1 MPQGTPRG
9 FRDILPG
16 EALQRERIAQAVKMC
31 FAEHGYLPV
40 ETPLMEYRDVL
51 ERGSAL
57 DDTPFQLFDDDE
69 LLVMRPDITLAI
81 ARMVASRF
89 ADGDL
94 PLRLRYEAPV
104 VREESNLRGQP
115 RQLTQL
121 GVELVGEDGAASERE
136 VAGLLAAALDA
147 AGIPD
152 WKIVCGS
159 VVPLNALLD
168 ACAPDEKFARRVRA
182 VVHVSNYVALDE
194 VIAKGEATGA
204 ISREAA
210 RAFRELPRLTG
221 GVEVIDKIDWL
232 LADAGVPED
241 ARGTAELRDLAA
253 GFSDLLADGHLTFDF
268 SIINSFD
275 YYTGLIFKAYVDSV
289 AAPLA
294 SGGRYDAVLDKLG
307 RPGVSACGF
316 ALSLECLQEVLG
328 EPGATGVVVA
338 QEPAGERPLRIAVPK
353 GARVVVAQEPAGE
366 RPLRIAV
373 PKGALFKPTVDL
385 LERAG
390 LPVSDLRNPGRRL
403 IVDAGDVQYVIVR
416 ATDAPAFVAYG
427 GADCGICGNDS
438 LVEANVD
445 LLELVNLHYG
455 ACHFVVAESA
465 SAAGKAERAYSLRVA
480 TKYPRITQA
489 YYDRK
494 GVQVDI
500 IQLHGNIELGPIVG
514 MSDRIVDITQ
524 TGSTLKQN
532 DLVVV
537 DDDVLECSARF
548 FAGPAAWRCEKRVR
562 SLATRLAALLDQGRE
577 DQQ

>member
-9 FRDILPG
+9 FRDILPR
-16 EALQRERIAQAVKMC
+16 EALQREHIAQAVKTC

-81 ARMVASRF
+81 ARMVSSRF
-89 ADGDL
+89 AGGDL

-121 GVELVGEDGAASERE
+121 GVELMGEDGATSERE
-136 VAGLLAAALDA
+136 ITGLLAAALDA

-152 WKIVCGS
+152 WRIVCGS

-168 ACAPDEKFARRVRA
+168 ACAPSEAFACRVRA
-182 VVHVSNYVALDE
+182 AVHVSNFVALDE
-194 VIAKGEATGA
+194 TVKREQATGGL
-204 ISREAA
+204 SLEEA
-210 RAFRELPRLTG
+210 RALRELPRLTG
-221 GVEVIDKIDWL
+221 GTEVIDAIDRL
-232 LADAGVPED
+232 LSAAGVAED
-241 ARGTAELRDLAA
+241 ERGTAELRDLAD
-253 GFSDLLADGHLTFDF
+253 GFADLLADGRLTFDF

-275 YYTGLIFKAYVDSV
+275 YYTGLIFKAYNDSV

-294 SGGRYDAVLDKLG
+294 SGGRYDAVLEKLG
-307 RPGVSACGF
+307 RPSVSACGF
-316 ALSLECLQEVLG
+316 AFSLECLQEVLG

-338 QEPAGERPLRIAVPK
+338 KTPAA
-353 GARVVVAQEPAGE
+353 E

-373 PKGALFKPTVDL
+373 PKGALNGPTVEL

-390 LPVSDLRNPGRRL
+390 LPVRGLRNPGRRL
-403 IVDAGDVQYVIVR
+403 IIDAGDVQYVIVR

-438 LVEANVD
+438 LVEANAD
-445 LLELVNLHYG
+445 LLELVNLGYG
-455 ACHFVVAESA
+455 ACHFVVAEPA
-465 SAAGKAERAYSLRVA
+465 SAAGQAERAYSWRGSLRVA

-532 DLVVV
+532 NLVVA
-537 DDDVLECSARF
+537 DDDVPECSARF

-562 SLATRLAALLDQGRE
+562 KLAARLRAVVEQGRE
-577 DQQ
+577 VQQ